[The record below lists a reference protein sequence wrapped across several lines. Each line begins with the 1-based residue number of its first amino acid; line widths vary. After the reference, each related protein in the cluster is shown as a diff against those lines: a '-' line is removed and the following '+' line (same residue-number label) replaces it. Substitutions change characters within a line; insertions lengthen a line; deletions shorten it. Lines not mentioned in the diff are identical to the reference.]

1 LVPGQTFSV
10 YDQWVAVHGCI
21 MGVKSPGSPMFIN
34 MGHQN
39 IGFLPWHRE
48 YVRRFELALQSV
60 VPGVTIPYWPWPMI
74 PEPSDLFSNA
84 RIHRIFFS
92 SNVVQ
97 DVGGLFASAGPATPP
112 AWWPTGFQW
121 RVQPALKVG
130 GSPLLNR
137 GSPQDDWPP
146 TAAAVTNTENL
157 NVTPSDA
164 NPYWAFWLEL
174 EAGSAHAPRMHN
186 TGHNIVGGG
195 NGQPGVFPKK
205 PPLLPPHFVFRSVL

>member
-121 RVQPALKVG
+121 RGPPPLQIG
-130 GSPLLNR
+130 GSPPLHP
-137 GSPQDDWPP
+137 GSPQDDLPP
-146 TAAAVTNTENL
+146 TPPPVPNTPNP
-157 NVTPSDA
+157 NVAPS
-164 NPYWAFWLEL
+164 
-174 EAGSAHAPRMHN
+174 EAD
-186 TGHNIVGGG
+186 
-195 NGQPGVFPKK
+195 
-205 PPLLPPHFVFRSVL
+205 PPLAFLLGTQAGRAPPPPHP